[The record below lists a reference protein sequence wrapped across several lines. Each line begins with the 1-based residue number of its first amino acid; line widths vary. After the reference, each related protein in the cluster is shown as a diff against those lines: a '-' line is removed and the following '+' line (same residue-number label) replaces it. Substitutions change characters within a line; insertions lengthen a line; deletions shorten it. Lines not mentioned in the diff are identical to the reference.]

1 MPVVSGAPGTL
12 DAPGAMAAAGHLQ
25 PAIGVSITQF
35 SVIHALMSG
44 LYDGVFPASQV
55 LAAGGFG
62 IGCGHALNG
71 ELVFVDGEIFRC
83 TSDGS
88 VSRVDESERVPFAEV
103 SVFAP
108 TLSTPLGGSGPL
120 DRTGFESLVASL
132 LPSRNLFYAIRVD
145 GDFDRML
152 VREPIRQHH
161 PFRPLLEV
169 MQTQNEN
176 ELGRTSGSLVGF
188 WAPSIYQGISVAGFH
203 LHYLD
208 EGRSV
213 GGHSLDYAI
222 SSGTLTMQAMSSLTV
237 RLPHTPEFG
246 AADFESIDD
255 DLAIRRVEQSR

>member
-1 MPVVSGAPGTL
+1 MTTRS
-12 DAPGAMAAAGHLQ
+12 DAAAGHLQ
-25 PAIGVSITQF
+25 PVIGVSITQF

-55 LAAGGFG
+55 LSAGDFG
-62 IGCGHALNG
+62 LGCGHALNG
-71 ELVFVDGEIFRC
+71 ELVFVDGQIFRC

-108 TLSTPLGGSGPL
+108 TLSMPLGGSGPL
-120 DRTGFESLVASL
+120 DRAGFESLVGSL

-161 PFRPLLEV
+161 PFRPLIEV
-169 MQTQNEN
+169 MRAQNES
-176 ELGRTSGSLVGF
+176 ELGRTSGSLIGF

-208 EGRSV
+208 DGRSV
-213 GGHSLDYAI
+213 GGHSLDYLIA
-222 SSGTLTMQAMSSLTV
+222 SGTLTMQAMSSLTV
-237 RLPHTPEFG
+237 RLPHTPEFAG
-246 AADFESIDD
+246 ADFESIDD
-255 DLAIRRVEQSR
+255 DLAIRRVEQSRAPLR